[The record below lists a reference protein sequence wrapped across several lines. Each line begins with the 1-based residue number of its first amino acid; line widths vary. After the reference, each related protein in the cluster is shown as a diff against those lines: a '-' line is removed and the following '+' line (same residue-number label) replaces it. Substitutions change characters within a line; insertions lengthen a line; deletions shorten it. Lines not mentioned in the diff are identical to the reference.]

1 MLKTIIYFVYP
12 YLRVVQINF
21 VVVVLL
27 YYDFC
32 SSRTLEIIALDMKQ
46 DSHSNLHHHVMG
58 SNNLICFVVFFRHS
72 GFYRALLESKTHT
85 PVLKIL
91 ATKTHYLNIPR
102 LQPTSCATLVG
113 HLNNA
118 FYISREKKPTRC
130 CILEATTSCQQLIV

>member
-58 SNNLICFVVFFRHS
+58 SNNLICFVVFFFRRS
-72 GFYRALLESKTHT
+72 AFYRALLELKTHM
-85 PVLKIL
+85 PV
-91 ATKTHYLNIPR
+91 A
-102 LQPTSCATLVG
+102 
-113 HLNNA
+113 
-118 FYISREKKPTRC
+118 
-130 CILEATTSCQQLIV
+130 